1 MSASDALS
9 QRHGAASIFR
19 QNSAAFQHRRRGRA
33 IFSGGPMNEN
43 KADMQHYKRVQWQ
56 RLTLVVVVLLLLW
69 LSFRLFSSIMMPFV
83 VAAGLAYFLDPM
95 VVWMERW
102 RIPRAFGTLLVL
114 LAFGVAV
121 ILFILLLYPV
131 IAAQAAAFI
140 INLPTYIQ
148 TIQTDITQLL
158 KNLQQSL
165 PTNLRLKLQD
175 LASNQAGTIVSYAG
189 KAATN
194 IIGSGFAVVNV
205 LTLLVV
211 TPIVTFYFLRDWP
224 TIIRHVDN
232 WLPRPYEGLIR
243 AQAVEIN
250 KILSAWIRGQAI
262 CCLAL
267 AAIYAVGLTIIGLD
281 LGLIVGLTAGL
292 LSFIPYVGTV
302 LGGVAGIL
310 LALSQNAGWHGV
322 IAVLIVFAIGQG
334 LNDYVIQPRFL
345 GDRVGLS
352 AVWVIFALFAGGAA
366 FGFLGIMLAVPV
378 TATLGVITRFW
389 LRRYLQSPL
398 YLDSPPE

>member
-1 MSASDALS
+1 MT
-9 QRHGAASIFR
+9 
-19 QNSAAFQHRRRGRA
+19 
-33 IFSGGPMNEN
+33 EN

-148 TIQTDITQLL
+148 TIQTDFTQLL

-205 LTLLVV
+205 LTLLVL

-310 LALSQNAGWHGV
+310 LALSQSAGWHGV